1 MKGIIKTL
9 LVGLGLISIFSC
21 TMIREVDYGF
31 PKTVKFSN
39 EGGEKIVKGDEG
51 RCYGAEIYDPKG
63 NKSQYDSGVYEDD
76 IKYFQY
82 EWLKVEYKLTYH
94 NTTNEI
100 KIIAEP
106 NHSGKTRQLDILL
119 YGGTDRQTIEVI
131 QD

>member
-1 MKGIIKTL
+1 MKALIKTL
-9 LVGLGLISIFSC
+9 LVGIGLISTFSC
-21 TMIREVDYGF
+21 TMIKEVDYGF
-31 PKTVKFSN
+31 PKTVEFSN

-82 EWLKVEYKLTYH
+82 EWLKVEYKCDYH
-94 NTTNEI
+94 NTTDEI

-106 NHSGKTRQLDILL
+106 NNSGKTRQLDILL
-119 YGGTDRQTIEVI
+119 YGGPESSTIEVI